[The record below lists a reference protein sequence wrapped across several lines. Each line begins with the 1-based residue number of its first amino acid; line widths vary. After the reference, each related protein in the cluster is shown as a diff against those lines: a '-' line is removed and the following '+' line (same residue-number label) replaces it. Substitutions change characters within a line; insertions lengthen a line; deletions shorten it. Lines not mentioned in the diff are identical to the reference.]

1 MEFSP
6 GLRFFPS
13 VEPWRTCRL
22 ASVDL
27 PLPSSLDRVGGV
39 ISGAITFMGLS
50 KGSARLCRQL
60 KCLPQANE
68 RIPGTGYYEKDEAAV
83 AKKRIDVA
91 EPLFIEKFGFTPMFY
106 GSIVEYAD
114 RLEES
119 LATGEAK
126 LDAYNPDVLL

>member
-1 MEFSP
+1 MVSILKKLLSFM
-6 GLRFFPS
+6 GIKITKQT
-13 VEPWRTCRL
+13 VGD
-22 ASVDL
+22 AAGKVVVG
-27 PLPSSLDRVGGV
+27 VGGV

-91 EPLFIEKFGFTPMFY
+91 EPLFIEKFGFY
-106 GSIVEYAD
+106 SHIL
-114 RLEES
+114 RL
-119 LATGEAK
+119 
-126 LDAYNPDVLL
+126 YC

>member
-1 MEFSP
+1 M
-6 GLRFFPS
+6 
-13 VEPWRTCRL
+13 L
-22 ASVDL
+22 AAGKRADS
-27 PLPSSLDRVGGV
+27 
-39 ISGAITFMGLS
+39 
-50 KGSARLCRQL
+50 
-60 KCLPQANE
+60 
-68 RIPGTGYYEKDEAAV
+68 GTGYYEKDEAAV

-91 EPLFIEKFGFTPMFY
+91 EPLFIEKFGFSPIFY

>member
-1 MEFSP
+1 M
-6 GLRFFPS
+6 GIKITKQT
-13 VEPWRTCRL
+13 VGD
-22 ASVDL
+22 AAGKVVVG
-27 PLPSSLDRVGGV
+27 VGGV

-83 AKKRIDVA
+83 AKKRIDEA
-91 EPLFIEKFGFTPMFY
+91 APLFIEKFGFTPMFY

>member
-1 MEFSP
+1 MLSP
-6 GLRFFPS
+6 LWVFQRGRRAC
-13 VEPWRTCRL
+13 VG
-22 ASVDL
+22 
-27 PLPSSLDRVGGV
+27 SL
-39 ISGAITFMGLS
+39 
-50 KGSARLCRQL
+50 
-60 KCLPQANE
+60 CLPQANE

-91 EPLFIEKFGFTPMFY
+91 EPLFIEKFGFTPIFY